1 MTTDRTGG
9 TGRTASPQIFEA
21 PVDVKDGRGQFL
33 KRPAMT
39 TAFRNAIL
47 NPRAGMGIHNTDTG
61 QNEFYDG
68 TNWITGAG
76 GGTTLMV
83 AASNALAST
92 IARADYRCDGVADE
106 VEINLA
112 LAALN
117 AGPGGRV
124 LLSEGTFTLATPI
137 VFPGNDITLIGMGY
151 NTFIDGDALLTGND
165 AIQLVGRTNC
175 TLRDFSIQ
183 TEDGGGKVSH
193 CIFLNDGC
201 NYARIE
207 GVSIVN
213 SDSDAIHIE
222 GTTVTDIKILSCVIE
237 AADDH
242 GIFVDMDAANTSSGI
257 LIVDNRITATG
268 DDGIFFGATGAG
280 HTYGRIESNFIS
292 AAGDC
297 GIEVLEMTYSAI
309 SGNVIH
315 TNADDGISLGA
326 GSDYNIVA
334 GNNCY
339 NNTDNGIVVAGAS
352 NHITANT
359 VDNNGTSIT
368 DAGTFNRVR
377 DNRGHVAGDEGIAT
391 LTVAANDS
399 IQPGNA
405 DYQCDGVADE
415 AQINTALNALPAVG
429 GRIILLEGTY
439 LLADS
444 IVIPA
449 NNIILEGQG
458 RATFINGDGL
468 ATTEHAITISGF
480 TNVTIR
486 NLAMQTAD
494 GGGNVIH
501 CIFIEDGANGTT
513 IDGVIIA
520 DSDSDGIHIEGTST
534 TDITIKNCSIED
546 TDDVGIHMD
555 MDGGETLT
563 RPRIINNTIQGAGG
577 AGILHTVNGAGCSYA
592 VIAGNTVVESGAQ
605 GIYFQELTY
614 STIEGNVVHTS
625 TDQGIWIATASTNN
639 TIDGNTSY
647 NNGQGNIQVGGGGCT
662 NNVVSG
668 NNCST
673 CGNMPSIY
681 ITGNSHYCSV
691 TGNTTQ
697 SDAGY
702 GILTESS
709 NNTIISGN
717 TVRDSGEGGIAIDAG
732 QACAITGNTVTN
744 AETGGNTYS
753 GIEVLDSGYATV
765 TGNTSDSNG
774 AHGIHIYNAD
784 YCTVTGNYCRDQET
798 GDGIHLTGTCAYN
811 VIADNEC
818 NTNAANGIYI
828 DGGAN
833 AIGNHITGNMIVE
846 NQNHGIYCTGYKSK
860 IEDNF
865 MRRNGMAAAGTY
877 HGIYLTAAADGCQV
891 NDNTVYSAGDM
902 TEDGIHLVDG
912 CVACQ
917 INGNYIYN
925 TMGSGIC
932 LTLNNDTCQVN
943 NNHIQGVDDHGIHLT
958 GSSKCNVSGNL
969 VSGCGACSIAIHT
982 GSTYNTIDSNNC
994 ETPGTINIEVNGNC
1008 THNAITGNSCMGA
1021 SAGAGIICT
1030 GTSHACTVTGNHCDT
1045 NQYGIY
1051 IESSNDCVV
1060 TGNTAISNAEDG
1072 IVLDNSNDCT
1082 VTGNVSTD
1090 NDTGATGCSGIT
1102 VWDSHRNAVS
1112 GNTCDSNG
1120 LHGIYV
1126 YRGDYNTI
1134 TGNSCNNQDT
1144 GDGIHIFGD
1153 GVRNADYNTMSSN
1166 VCTGN
1171 ADDGIAIEG
1180 VGDANKNI
1188 VIGNQLLG
1196 NGGTPLVDNGT
1207 ATETGH
1213 NITA

>member
-1 MTTDRTGG
+1 MQRSGKIDISAKYRLFQG
-9 TGRTASPQIFEA
+9 
-21 PVDVKDGRGQFL
+21 PVDVEDGAGQFL
-33 KRPAMT
+33 KKPALT
-39 TAFRNAIL
+39 TVQRNAIR
-47 NPRAGMGIHNTDTG
+47 NPRAGMAIFNSDTL
-61 QNEFYDG
+61 QEEFYDG
-68 TNWITGAG
+68 TIWKQSAG
-76 GGTTLMV
+76 GGGPTLMV

-92 IARADYRCDGVADE
+92 IARADYQCDGVADE

-112 LAALN
+112 LAAVN

-137 VFPGNDITLIGMGY
+137 IFPGNNITLFGMGR
-151 NTFIDGDALLTGND
+151 NSFIDGDGLLTGND

-175 TLRDFSIQ
+175 TIEELAIQ
-183 TEDGGGKVSH
+183 TEDGGAKVCH
-193 CIFLNDGC
+193 CIFLDNGC
-201 NYARIE
+201 NYTRID
-207 GVSIVN
+207 GITIVN

-222 GTTVTDIKILSCVIE
+222 GTSVTDIKILSCVIE

-242 GIFVDMDAANTSSGI
+242 GIFVDVDAANTSSGI
-257 LIVDNRITATG
+257 LIVSNRITATG

-280 HTYGRIESNFIS
+280 HIYGRIEGNFIS

-297 GIEVLEMTYSAI
+297 GIEVLGMTYSAI
-309 SGNVIH
+309 SGNVLS
-315 TNADDGISLGA
+315 TNTDDGISLGA
-326 GSDYNIVA
+326 GSDYNIVE
-334 GNNCY
+334 GNNSY
-339 NNTDNGIVVAGAS
+339 NNTDIGIVVAGDY

-359 VDNNGTSIT
+359 VNNNGTSIADT
-368 DAGTFNRVR
+368 GTFNRVR

-399 IQPGNA
+399 AQPGNA
-405 DYQCDGVADE
+405 DYQCDGAADE
-415 AQINTALNALPAVG
+415 VQINTALNALPAAG
-429 GRIILLEGTY
+429 GRVILLEGTY
-439 LLADS
+439 TLADA
-444 IVIPA
+444 IGIPA
-449 NNIILEGQG
+449 NNITLEGQG
-458 RATFINGDGL
+458 RSTFLDGDAL
-468 ATTEHAITISGF
+468 LTTVHAIIISGV
-480 TNVTIR
+480 TDVTIR
-486 NLAMQTAD
+486 NLAIQTED
-494 GGGNVIH
+494 TGGKVCH
-501 CIFIEDGANGTT
+501 CIWINDGANDAT
-513 IDGVIIA
+513 IDGVIIV
-520 DSDSDGIHIEGTST
+520 DSDSDGIHIEGT
-534 TDITIKNCSIED
+534 TIIDLTIRNCSVED
-546 TDDVGIHMD
+546 ADDVGIHMD

-563 RPRIINNTIQGAGG
+563 RLRIVNNTIHGTGG
-577 AGILHTVNGAGCSYA
+577 AGIFHTVNGAGCSYA

-625 TDQGIWIATASTNN
+625 TEQGIRIATASTNN

-681 ITGNSHYCSV
+681 ITGNSHYCTV

-753 GIEVLDSGYATV
+753 GIEVLDSGYATI

-833 AIGNHITGNMIVE
+833 AIGNHITGNMMVE
-846 NQNHGIYCTGYKSK
+846 NQNHGIHCTGYKSK

-891 NDNTVYSAGDM
+891 NDNTIYGAGDM
-902 TEDGIHLVDG
+902 TEDGIHLDDG
-912 CVACQ
+912 CVSTQ
-917 INGNYIYN
+917 INGNFIYN
-925 TMGSGIC
+925 LMGDGIQLAANNTHTQINSNWIMGMDDRGIFVNSSTYCNITGNLIQGSVASGI
-932 LTLNNDTCQVN
+932 LIGTN
-943 NNHIQGVDDHGIHLT
+943 
-958 GSSKCNVSGNL
+958 
-969 VSGCGACSIAIHT
+969 
-982 GSTYNTIDSNNC
+982 STHNTIDSNEVEGGSLN
-994 ETPGTINIEVNGNC
+994 GIEVNGNC
-1008 THNAITGNSCMGA
+1008 T
-1021 SAGAGIICT
+1021 
-1030 GTSHACTVTGNHCDT
+1030 
-1045 NQYGIY
+1045 
-1051 IESSNDCVV
+1051 
-1060 TGNTAISNAEDG
+1060 
-1072 IVLDNSNDCT
+1072 DCT
-1082 VTGNVSTD
+1082 VTGNSAWGHASGTGVLITGASHRCTVTGNTARANQFGLYIESSDRVVLTGNNASDNTEDGLYFDSSDYCTASGNVSTGNDMPAGTQYNGMWVENSNYCVISD
-1090 NDTGATGCSGIT
+1090 NVFEG
-1102 VWDSHRNAVS
+1102 
-1112 GNTCDSNG
+1112 NG
-1120 LHGIYV
+1120 LHGLFID
-1126 YRGDYNTI
+1126 RSDYCTV
-1134 TGNSCNNQDT
+1134 TGNSCNNSNT
-1144 GDGIHIFGD
+1144 GDGINVTGA
-1153 GVRNADYNTMSSN
+1153 GGNTAHGN
-1166 VCTGN
+1166 NLTGN
-1171 ADDGIAIEG
+1171 SCHGNAGNGIEIVGGADAD
-1180 VGDANKNI
+1180 KNI
-1188 VIGNQLLG
+1188 VVANQLLNNTGANLADAG
-1196 NGGTPLVDNGT
+1196 NN
-1207 ATETGH
+1207 TETGH
-1213 NITA
+1213 NVVA